1 MRIGRA
7 GLLWLLSWGGTA
19 LVLGLT
25 AGLVAFVA
33 ARGGAALGPSLLFGD
48 TPWWAAVTGARP
60 VFDGIWPSLVGT
72 LLLVVGASVMAVPV
86 GVLAGVHLADAAP
99 SRTRDALRWSVD
111 LLAGVPSIIMGLFG
125 FGMIL
130 LLRRT
135 IAPGANTS
143 LLLAMVCL
151 AALVLPYLVRATEA
165 ALEGLPESLRL
176 AGPALGLSH
185 GQSLWRILLPAARR
199 GVLSGVFLAVGRIA
213 EDTAVILMTGV
224 VANSG
229 LPGRLTGKFQALPFD
244 IYFLASENRGAEDLQ
259 RAFGTALVLLMLT
272 SGLFLVARLVGR
284 GLDRREGRES

>member
-1 MRIGRA
+1 MRFGRA
-7 GLLWLLSWGGTA
+7 GLLWLLSWVGTA
-19 LVLGLT
+19 LVLALT

-48 TPWWAAVTGARP
+48 TPWWSAVTGARP

-72 LLLVVGASVMAVPV
+72 LLLVVGASAMAVPV
-86 GVLAGVHLADAAP
+86 GVLAGVHLAEAAP

-151 AALVLPYLVRATEA
+151 AALVRRCRARSAAAACWASSTAPRCAVLVGSASLASSALSSVHSSSDGSDDTKSGGVALPLSESLVRSDPNLEA
-165 ALEGLPESLRL
+165 AL
-176 AGPALGLSH
+176 
-185 GQSLWRILLPAARR
+185 AA
-199 GVLSGVFLAVGRIA
+199 
-213 EDTAVILMTGV
+213 
-224 VANSG
+224 
-229 LPGRLTGKFQALPFD
+229 
-244 IYFLASENRGAEDLQ
+244 ASSPP
-259 RAFGTALVLLMLT
+259 V
-272 SGLFLVARLVGR
+272 
-284 GLDRREGRES
+284 